1 MGSSIAELV
10 KNERERNKAIKHV
23 GLWSLQSVSKNV
35 VSIYEQARGIK

>member
-1 MGSSIAELV
+1 MGTSITELV

-35 VSIYEQARGIK
+35 INIYEQARGIK